1 MQSSASINLIKTKTS
16 VLDDILKWALS
27 VGRLLIILT
36 ELVAFTTFIYRFS
49 LDRTLID
56 LHETIK
62 QEQEI
67 VASLKD
73 KEAEY
78 RNLQERLADIKNV
91 STYGNRNS
99 KILAD
104 VINETPTDITFN
116 SFKIENNTA
125 EIDTNIQS
133 ISSLT
138 NFLTILRDYPQSSSV
153 SIERIDNQSLTNSIN
168 VIIVIKLKET
178 KKI

>member
-104 VINETPTDITFN
+104 VINETPNDITFN

>member
-36 ELVAFTTFIYRFS
+36 ELVAFITFVYRFS

-56 LHETIK
+56 LHGTIK

-78 RNLQERLADIKNV
+78 RNLQERLSDIKNV
-91 STYGNRNS
+91 SINGNRNS

-104 VINETPTDITFN
+104 VINETPNDITFN

-138 NFLTILRDYPQSSSV
+138 NFLTVLREYPQSSSV

-168 VIIVIKLKET
+168 VIIIIKLKEA

>member
-104 VINETPTDITFN
+104 VINETPNDITFN

-138 NFLTILRDYPQSSSV
+138 NFLAVLRDYPQSSSV

-168 VIIVIKLKET
+168 VIIVIKLKEA